1 MASKFRIYVYRP
13 VRDAILYFFIKLMFL
28 VFPIMPRKLVL
39 WWHGVLAKWA
49 YHFSKSVRQRIVA
62 NYTIAFGPE
71 DTPGQYNEMGKEVFV
86 NLAKTLTDYA
96 LMNRKRDW
104 NQFSKYF
111 KVEGMENLDS
121 AYKKG
126 KGVLCMISHT
136 PGWEFSAI
144 LPPLLGY
151 PSLGVSS
158 RIKNPALN
166 RMMIEMRET
175 RGMKNITRSKCYDIL
190 SDELRSGKC
199 LIIMIDQDSKN
210 IRGEFVPFFG
220 KDAYTPI
227 GLARLAMDTGAAVVP
242 MHTIRNNEDD
252 TYTFQILP
260 EIPFKQFDD
269 ITETMRYNTAQ
280 YNAVTEALLREY
292 PTQWVW
298 MHERWKTTP
307 ESLHNF
313 LERKKRRK
321 AALQHKNEK

>member
-1 MASKFRIYVYRP
+1 MASKFRVHVYRP
-13 VRDAILYFFIKLMFL
+13 VRDAILYFLAKVMF
-28 VFPIMPRKLVL
+28 VIYPVMPRKLVL
-39 WWHGVLAKWA
+39 WWHGVLASLA
-49 YHFSKSVRQRIVA
+49 YKLGKSVRQRIIKH
-62 NYTIAFGPE
+62 YTIAFGPE
-71 DTPGQYNEMGKEVFV
+71 DQPGKYYTMGKEVFV

-96 LMNRKRDW
+96 LMNRKREW
-104 NQFSKYF
+104 KQFSKYF
-111 KVEGMENLDS
+111 KVEGIENLDN

-158 RIKNPALN
+158 QIKNPALN
-166 RMMIEMRET
+166 KMMIEMRET
-175 RGMKNITRSKCYDIL
+175 RGMKNITRNKCYDIL
-190 SDELRSGKC
+190 SDELRNGKC

-220 KDAYTPI
+220 RDAYTPI

-242 MHTIRNNEDD
+242 MNTIRNNEDD

-260 EIPFKQFDD
+260 EIPFIQFED
-269 ITETMRYNTAQ
+269 ITETMIYNTTQ
-280 YNAVTEALLREY
+280 YNKVTEDLLRKY

-307 ESLHNF
+307 ESLNAF
-313 LERKKRRK
+313 LERRRK
-321 AALQHKNEK
+321 RKALAQNK